1 MASTTSWK
9 LELTSFDSF
18 VNDARFAPRDFFAR
32 FQLPSDG
39 GQTMTHIFASAAAGV
54 LRRAGVPTRSGSA
67 HPTGAAVL
75 RGSLEEGSFED
86 RFWRTYQKGETDR
99 LHQAAVDL
107 ARIRRHGLRAD
118 RRQARA
124 SAIDSAPP
132 TMLPP
137 RLSQSATAI
146 FKLLC
151 ELGRLC
157 KGEIYPT
164 YDWFIEKTGFARATV
179 ARAIAQLKDAGF
191 LLVQRRC
198 KRVERDGPGP
208 RFEQTSNAYRL
219 EWPTGLDRWLDGQRV
234 PCPLPDDEVVRLQA
248 EENDHRRM
256 QQRRIQNKSSEEF
269 ALLDTLAR
277 MARTIDERESQ
288 KDTQPLKSESDS
300 LMFKGNWPSRPI
312 NST

>member
-1 MASTTSWK
+1 
-9 LELTSFDSF
+9 
-18 VNDARFAPRDFFAR
+18 
-32 FQLPSDG
+32 
-39 GQTMTHIFASAAAGV
+39 MTHIFASAAASV

-75 RGSLEEGSFED
+75 RGSLEEGTFEH

-107 ARIRRHGLRAD
+107 ARIRRHELRAD
-118 RRQARA
+118 RRQAKA
-124 SAIDSAPP
+124 SAIGSAPP
-132 TMLPP
+132 SMLPP
-137 RLSQSATAI
+137 QLSQSATAI

-191 LLVQRRC
+191 LLIQRRC

-208 RFEQTSNAYRL
+208 RYKQTSNAYRL
-219 EWPTGLDRWLDGQRV
+219 EWPVGLDRWLNAQRT
-234 PCPLPDDEVVRLQA
+234 PCPLPDDEMVRLQV
-248 EENDHRRM
+248 EEDNHRTM
-256 QQRRIQNKSSEEF
+256 QLSKPPRKSTEEL
-269 ALLDTLAR
+269 ALFDTLAR
-277 MARTIDERESQ
+277 MARTIEERESQ

-300 LMFKGNWPSRPI
+300 LTYKGNWPGRPI

>member
-1 MASTTSWK
+1 
-9 LELTSFDSF
+9 
-18 VNDARFAPRDFFAR
+18 
-32 FQLPSDG
+32 
-39 GQTMTHIFASAAAGV
+39 MTHIFASAAAGV
-54 LRRAGVPTRSGSA
+54 LRRAGVPTRSGSP

-75 RGSLEEGSFED
+75 RGSLEEGSFEH

-118 RRQARA
+118 RRQSEAVDRGPA
-124 SAIDSAPP
+124 LPSI
-132 TMLPP
+132 LPP

-179 ARAIAQLKDAGF
+179 ARAIAQLKEAGF
-191 LLVQRRC
+191 LIIQRRC
-198 KRVERDGPGP
+198 KRVHRDGPGP
-208 RFEQTSNAYRL
+208 RYEQTSNAYRL
-219 EWPTGLDRWLDGQRV
+219 EWPAALSRWLNALRT
-234 PCPLPDDEVVRLQA
+234 PCPLPDDELVRLQTTD
-248 EENDHRRM
+248 EDLRVMERPR
-256 QQRRIQNKSSEEF
+256 KSEVSSDQT

-277 MARTIDERESQ
+277 MARTIEERESQ
-288 KDTQPLKSESDS
+288 KDTQPLETESDS
-300 LMFKGNWPSRPI
+300 PTLERNWPRRPI
-312 NST
+312 DST